1 MPDLITSTAFCEFR
15 WPSCAKTPKWLE
27 EGTTYSRLIEQIR
40 FEQAIRWLQDP
51 AVKLGD
57 IASQL
62 GYKNSTHF
70 SRAFKRWTGLNPR
83 QYRLSRSMG
92 TGR

>member
-1 MPDLITSTAFCEFR
+1 M
-15 WPSCAKTPKWLE
+15 
-27 EGTTYSRLIEQIR
+27 IEQIR
-40 FEQAIRWLQDP
+40 FEQTIRWLQDP

-70 SRAFKRWTGLNPR
+70 ARAFKRWTGLNPR